1 MTYAPA
7 LAQRWFPAR
16 TWRRECAVVVA
27 GAALVTAL
35 AQVSVPLAPVPVTAQ
50 TLGVLFVGGWL
61 GFRRGTAAVA
71 LYLGAGLCGLP
82 VFASGAAGPL
92 VFAGPTGGYLIG
104 FVAAAGT
111 VGLLGE
117 HGFLRTFPRALGVM
131 VLATLPIYAFGLAW
145 LAYYVPRG
153 TLLASGLWPFV
164 AFDAAKA
171 ALAAALLRGLSGITA
186 RSAQ

>member
-16 TWRRECAVVVA
+16 TWRRECAVVFA
-27 GAALVTAL
+27 GSALIAIL

-50 TLGVLFVGGWL
+50 TLGVLLVGGWL
-61 GFRRGTAAVA
+61 GFRRGMAAVA

-82 VFASGAAGPL
+82 VFAAGAGGPA

-104 FVAAAGT
+104 FLAAAGT
-111 VGLLGE
+111 AGLLGE
-117 HGFLRTFPRALGVM
+117 HGFLRTFPRALAVM
-131 VLATLPIYAFGLAW
+131 VLASTPIYAFGLAW

-153 TLLASGLWPFV
+153 ALLESGLWPFV
-164 AFDAAKA
+164 LFDLAKV
-171 ALAAALLRGLSGITA
+171 LKEGFSLS
-186 RSAQ
+186 RFP